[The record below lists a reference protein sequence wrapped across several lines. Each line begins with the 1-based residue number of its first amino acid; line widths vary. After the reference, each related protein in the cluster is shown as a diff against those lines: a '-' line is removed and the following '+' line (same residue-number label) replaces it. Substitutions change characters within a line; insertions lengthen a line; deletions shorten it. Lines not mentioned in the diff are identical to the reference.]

1 MRISCIV
8 VTSVGRE
15 RMVLETL
22 RFLKKQT
29 YPIDLLL
36 ISDNPRDASIAKQV
50 KCNFLR
56 YKNKPVGEKWQAG
69 VNYVRKKFLP
79 DAVIVCASDCW
90 LTSNW
95 CEIAIEYIKEGY
107 DMVGKR
113 LYHNCRL
120 LPKRKINFVTRQGY
134 HIVGSGRLYSKS
146 ILDKIDWRLFPE
158 HRNGGLDGSCEAKIL
173 KSKAKFK
180 HLDDILDMH
189 IAGIVSTWPT
199 ITPWKTASGSKNV
212 KTLKIVDDP
221 IKWFQE
227 NYPGSLDAL
236 RRVCPNVIL

>member
-15 RMVLETL
+15 RIVLETL

-29 YPIDLLL
+29 YPTDLLL
-36 ISDNPRDASIAKQV
+36 ISDNPHNASIAKQV
-50 KCNFLR
+50 KCNFLH
-56 YKNKPVGEKWQAG
+56 YKNKPVGEKWQVG
-69 VNYVRKKFLP
+69 VNYVRKRFQP
-79 DAVIVCASDCW
+79 DAVMVCASNDW
-90 LTSNW
+90 LTNNW
-95 CEIAIEYIKEGY
+95 CVNAIEYIKEGY

-113 LYHNCRL
+113 LFHSCRV

-146 ILDKIDWRLFPE
+146 ILDKIDWKLFPE
-158 HRNGGLDGSCEAKIL
+158 HRNSGLDGSCEAKIL

-180 HLDDILDMH
+180 QLDDILDMH
-189 IAGIVSTWPT
+189 IVGIRSTWPT
-199 ITPWKTASGSKNV
+199 MHTWKEVSGSKNV

-221 IKWFQE
+221 IKWFQK
-227 NYPGSLDAL
+227 NYPGSLDAF
-236 RRVCPNVIL
+236 RRVCPNTIL